1 MEIISLKSKNI
12 NYYIIP
18 LTFTGD
24 RGCSVSNEE
33 TNPPNSV
40 DSKICFSL
48 AISADPVPFAVVQFM
63 RRRVAAC
70 P

>member
-1 MEIISLKSKNI
+1 M
-12 NYYIIP
+12 
-18 LTFTGD
+18 
-24 RGCSVSNEE
+24 SNEE

-48 AISADPVPFAVVQFM
+48 AISADPIPFAVVQFM